1 MSTPTDRCSADVDL
15 LSQNSIESSMVIGS
29 SLDAENV
36 ANLLHSHVTIDLSK
50 FLCATQHQ
58 TSQCRDNHL
67 PASWLAAEKKLNQHN
82 KIKQQQ
88 KQKWSNMT

>member
-1 MSTPTDRCSADVDL
+1 MSTPTDWCSADVDL

-36 ANLLHSHVTIDLSK
+36 ANLLHSHVTIFYVPLNTKQVS
-50 FLCATQHQ
+50 AEIII
-58 TSQCRDNHL
+58 SQPL
-67 PASWLAAEKKLNQHN
+67 GLLLKKKLNQHN